1 MEMLGHGSI
10 MGKRGSWKLVPDVIW
25 KPGSLNGDEVERSL
39 AELPS
44 HDILAKELRPLVG
57 LSQRIT
63 EDTLPPIQ
71 VSAQSVDR
79 QSLISIHS
87 SPQSAISEET
97 VPSVDKEK
105 LEAFSH

>member
-1 MEMLGHGSI
+1 
-10 MGKRGSWKLVPDVIW
+10 MG
-25 KPGSLNGDEVERSL
+25 
-39 AELPS
+39 
-44 HDILAKELRPLVG
+44 ELRPLVG

-79 QSLISIHS
+79 QSLISIQS

-105 LEAFSH
+105 LEAFSHHEPKMDSSGVQVTEALTSRYVSTRHVFALSLLFALGAL